1 MNNVT
6 KGAPKKANVPNLI
19 KVLYGINGCGIAK
32 LAVSD
37 QFCLLFSS
45 TNIYILDAAA
55 SNATAGFFHDRLG
68 WRVHQFTAA

>member
-1 MNNVT
+1 MS
-6 KGAPKKANVPNLI
+6 KGALKKANVPDLI
-19 KVLYGINGCGIAK
+19 KILYGINGCDIAK

-55 SNATAGFFHDRLG
+55 SNATAGFFNDRLG